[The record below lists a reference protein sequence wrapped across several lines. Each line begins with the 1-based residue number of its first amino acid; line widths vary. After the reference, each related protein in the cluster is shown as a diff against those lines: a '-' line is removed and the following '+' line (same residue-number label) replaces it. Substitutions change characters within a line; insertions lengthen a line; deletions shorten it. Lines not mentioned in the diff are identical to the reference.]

1 MPALRVNV
9 PPSGPAH
16 GPVIAGAKPD
26 LGGVTG
32 VSLVSVNIFY
42 ISIITSTHVN
52 NMKAQARKYY
62 RCTVYTNRRTLVAR
76 GSPHGPPPLPSPLP
90 AARATGASQTVTPK
104 PTPFNA

>member
-42 ISIITSTHVN
+42 ISIITSTHAN
-52 NMKAQARKYY
+52 NMKAHARKYY
-62 RCTVYTNRRTLVAR
+62 RCTTVYSNRRTLVAR
-76 GSPHGPPPLPSPLP
+76 GSPHGPPPLPLPSPRR
-90 AARATGASQTVTPK
+90 ARHRSSADSYP
-104 PTPFNA
+104 

>member
-32 VSLVSVNIFY
+32 VSLVFVNIFY
-42 ISIITSTHVN
+42 ISIITSTHAN
-52 NMKAQARKYY
+52 NMKAHARKYY
-62 RCTVYTNRRTLVAR
+62 RCTVHTNRRTLVAR
-76 GSPHGPPPLPSPLP
+76 GSPHGPPPLPSPRR
-90 AARATGASQTVTPK
+90 ARHRSSADSYP
-104 PTPFNA
+104 